1 MANKFSAFK
10 RGATQKLARLKLP
23 AQKFFQEL
31 VLLCGLV
38 LICVGIARFSTALGL
53 IAAGVFL
60 TVLSIVKPKKES
72 KG

>member
-1 MANKFSAFK
+1 MNKFAKFK
-10 RGATQKLARLKLP
+10 KS

-38 LICVGIARFSTALGL
+38 LICVGIAKFSTALGL
-53 IAAGVFL
+53 IAAGVL
-60 TVLSIVKPKKES
+60 LVVLSIVKPKKES

>member
-1 MANKFSAFK
+1 MN
-10 RGATQKLARLKLP
+10 KLAKFKKS

-60 TVLSIVKPKKES
+60 TVLSIVKPKKDS
-72 KG
+72 RS